1 MGESVKINEL
11 INKMINLS
19 GFTVRDEKNP
29 DGDIEIK
36 IIGLRPG
43 ENRRI
48 VNWNNPEKTNHPKIQ
63 KTNDPFIPF
72 DQLEY
77 ELKELKIF

>member
-1 MGESVKINEL
+1 MQWGKNLRYLYEYGKSVKINEL

-43 ENRRI
+43 ENYTK
-48 VNWNNPEKTNHPKIQ
+48 N
-63 KTNDPFIPF
+63 
-72 DQLEY
+72 Y
-77 ELKELKIF
+77 